1 MSTDSTQKRDVQLKA
16 DISSTVSENGNDQ
29 SGMNISP
36 ATNEKTRSTVRK
48 SNKTSAFLRR
58 TWKAVKK
65 SFQKNRVDPFG
76 VSAQSDPEPSCV
88 PDPEAEDKV
97 DLVDEEQLCAE
108 GQSGAKLQVTAETPK
123 TQVTT
128 DSTQK
133 RDVQLK
139 ADISSTV
146 SENGNDQSGM
156 NKEKT
161 KSKVMKSNKIC
172 AFFQTRWKCVKKS
185 FQKSRVEPIEIPAQP
200 DPEPSCVPDPEA
212 EAEVDLV
219 DSHRVPDPEAEAE
232 VELVDAHQL
241 CVAGPNDPEPQVK
254 TETQV
259 TTELPMLHNVI
270 LNIFQLER
278 RMCKCRVM
286 WTPIAE
292 VWPSVFMGNEETAMD
307 RVKLKEMGITHIL
320 NTAAYKEYPEGKI
333 NTKAEYYQEMNITY
347 YGVLVTD
354 EHRFDISKDLF
365 PASEFIHKVL
375 SNTENKLLV
384 HCIDGVSR
392 SATFF
397 LAYLMIHH
405 EMLLEDAIDHVI
417 DKRWIRPNR
426 DFLKQLITLN
436 SNLVTQGK
444 LQLRKPINTDKTK
457 NGEDAV
463 AHPVPEPLCEPGPS
477 KPKPEPQV
485 TKELSVLESHV
496 SLSVLQLQDRVDEY
510 TLYCTPVTEVWPS
523 VFMGNEETAM
533 DRVKLKEMGITHILN
548 TAAYKEYP
556 EGKINTKAEY
566 YQEMNITY
574 YGVLVTDEH
583 RFDISK
589 DLFPASEFIHKV
601 LSNTENKLLVHC
613 IDGVS
618 RSATFFLAYLMI
630 HHEMLLEDAIDHVI
644 DKRWIRPNR
653 DFLKQ
658 LITLNSNLV
667 TQGKL
672 QLRKPINTDKTKNG
686 EDAVA
691 HPVPEPLC
699 EPGPSKPKPEPQVT
713 KELSVLESHVSLSV
727 LQLQDRVD
735 EYTLYCTPVTEVW
748 PNVFI
753 GNEETARNRAKLKG
767 MGITHILNAAAV
779 EKSLKV
785 LFEIPS
791 KKSLKGKVNT
801 GEAYYQGRSINYY
814 DVPAEDKCSF
824 NISEYFFPAAQFIHQ
839 ALSNP
844 ENKVLVHC
852 KKGLSRSATLVL
864 AYLMIYHDMMVED
877 AIDHVMEARDIRPN
891 IGFLKQLTILNSNL
905 KSQRILQLKKQ
916 IKVEKETD

>member
-76 VSAQSDPEPSCV
+76 VSAQPDPEPSCV
-88 PDPEAEDKV
+88 PDPEAEDTV

-146 SENGNDQSGM
+146 SENGNDQRGM
-156 NKEKT
+156 NNEKT

-232 VELVDAHQL
+232 VDLVDSHRVPDPEAEAEVELVDSHRVPDPEAEAGVDLVDSHRVPDPEAEAGVELVDAHQL
-241 CVAGPNDPEPQVK
+241 CVAGPNGHEPQVK

-259 TTELPMLHNVI
+259 TTELPMLHNVL

-286 WTPIAE
+286 WTPITE

-333 NTKAEYYQEMNITY
+333 NTKAEYYQEMTISY

-457 NGEDAV
+457 NGED
-463 AHPVPEPLCEPGPS
+463 
-477 KPKPEPQV
+477 
-485 TKELSVLESHV
+485 
-496 SLSVLQLQDRVDEY
+496 
-510 TLYCTPVTEVWPS
+510 
-523 VFMGNEETAM
+523 
-533 DRVKLKEMGITHILN
+533 
-548 TAAYKEYP
+548 
-556 EGKINTKAEY
+556 
-566 YQEMNITY
+566 
-574 YGVLVTDEH
+574 
-583 RFDISK
+583 
-589 DLFPASEFIHKV
+589 
-601 LSNTENKLLVHC
+601 
-613 IDGVS
+613 
-618 RSATFFLAYLMI
+618 
-630 HHEMLLEDAIDHVI
+630 
-644 DKRWIRPNR
+644 
-653 DFLKQ
+653 
-658 LITLNSNLV
+658 
-667 TQGKL
+667 
-672 QLRKPINTDKTKNG
+672 G

-691 HPVPEPLC
+691 PPVPEPLC

-785 LFEIPS
+785 LSEIPS

>member
-1 MSTDSTQKRDVQLKA
+1 
-16 DISSTVSENGNDQ
+16 
-29 SGMNISP
+29 MN
-36 ATNEKTRSTVRK
+36 N
-48 SNKTSAFLRR
+48 
-58 TWKAVKK
+58 
-65 SFQKNRVDPFG
+65 
-76 VSAQSDPEPSCV
+76 
-88 PDPEAEDKV
+88 
-97 DLVDEEQLCAE
+97 
-108 GQSGAKLQVTAETPK
+108 
-123 TQVTT
+123 
-128 DSTQK
+128 
-133 RDVQLK
+133 
-139 ADISSTV
+139 
-146 SENGNDQSGM
+146 
-156 NKEKT
+156 EKT

-172 AFFQTRWKCVKKS
+172 AFLQIRWKAVKKS

-219 DSHRVPDPEAEAE
+219 D
-232 VELVDAHQL
+232 AHQL
-241 CVAGPNDPEPQVK
+241 CVAGLNGPEPQVK

-259 TTELPMLHNVI
+259 TTELSMLHNVL

-286 WTPIAE
+286 WTPI
-292 VWPSVFMGNEETAMD
+292 
-307 RVKLKEMGITHIL
+307 
-320 NTAAYKEYPEGKI
+320 
-333 NTKAEYYQEMNITY
+333 
-347 YGVLVTD
+347 
-354 EHRFDISKDLF
+354 
-365 PASEFIHKVL
+365 
-375 SNTENKLLV
+375 
-384 HCIDGVSR
+384 
-392 SATFF
+392 
-397 LAYLMIHH
+397 
-405 EMLLEDAIDHVI
+405 
-417 DKRWIRPNR
+417 
-426 DFLKQLITLN
+426 
-436 SNLVTQGK
+436 
-444 LQLRKPINTDKTK
+444 
-457 NGEDAV
+457 
-463 AHPVPEPLCEPGPS
+463 
-477 KPKPEPQV
+477 
-485 TKELSVLESHV
+485 
-496 SLSVLQLQDRVDEY
+496 
-510 TLYCTPVTEVWPS
+510 TEVWPS

-556 EGKINTKAEY
+556 EGKIDKKAGY

-574 YGVLVTDEH
+574 YGVLVMDEH

-589 DLFPASEFIHKV
+589 DLFPASEFIHKA

-618 RSATFFLAYLMI
+618 RSATFFLAYLMT

-644 DKRWIRPNR
+644 HKRWIRPNR

-672 QLRKPINTDKTKNG
+672 QIRKPINTDKTKNG
-686 EDAVA
+686 EDPVA

-699 EPGPSKPKPEPQVT
+699 EPGPSKPKPEPQVA

-727 LQLQDRVD
+727 LQLQDRLD

-801 GEAYYQGRSINYY
+801 GVAYYQGRSINYY

-844 ENKVLVHC
+844 EIKVLVHC

-877 AIDHVMEARDIRPN
+877 AIDHVMEARHIRPN
-891 IGFLKQLTILNSNL
+891 IGFLKQLTNLNSNL
-905 KSQRILQLKKQ
+905 KSQRILQLKKGLQ
-916 IKVEKETD
+916 

>member
-1 MSTDSTQKRDVQLKA
+1 MDETAVWFDMVGSTTVDARGARSVPLKTTGHEKSRLTVVLAAKA
-16 DISSTVSENGNDQ
+16 DGTKLKPYIVFKGGTKEGKLMQ
-29 SGMNISP
+29 NISGVVVAASKIGWMNEELTADWLQRVVGKLNFATRLLAWDSYRCHISAVTKAELKRVYNITTKYKCTKYIQAPDVVWNQPFKASLHESYDNWMAGDVDKEYTAGGNMRAP
-36 ATNEKTRSTVRK
+36 ARRLLVSWVCGLTV
-48 SNKTSAFLRR
+48 A
-58 TWKAVKK
+58 
-65 SFQKNRVDPFG
+65 
-76 VSAQSDPEPSCV
+76 SDGSEDHLIHCFKEGEPCASGRELLV
-88 PDPEAEDKV
+88 QARQAELAEAGEGEV
-97 DLVDEEQLCAE
+97 EE
-108 GQSGAKLQVTAETPK
+108 S
-123 TQVTT
+123 
-128 DSTQK
+128 D
-133 RDVQLK
+133 
-139 ADISSTV
+139 
-146 SENGNDQSGM
+146 
-156 NKEKT
+156 
-161 KSKVMKSNKIC
+161 
-172 AFFQTRWKCVKKS
+172 
-185 FQKSRVEPIEIPAQP
+185 KSRVEPIEIPAQP

-219 DSHRVPDPEAEAE
+219 DV
-232 VELVDAHQL
+232 HQL
-241 CVAGPNDPEPQVK
+241 CVAGLNGPEPQVK

-259 TTELPMLHNVI
+259 TTELSMLHNVL

-286 WTPIAE
+286 WTPI
-292 VWPSVFMGNEETAMD
+292 
-307 RVKLKEMGITHIL
+307 
-320 NTAAYKEYPEGKI
+320 
-333 NTKAEYYQEMNITY
+333 
-347 YGVLVTD
+347 
-354 EHRFDISKDLF
+354 
-365 PASEFIHKVL
+365 
-375 SNTENKLLV
+375 
-384 HCIDGVSR
+384 
-392 SATFF
+392 
-397 LAYLMIHH
+397 
-405 EMLLEDAIDHVI
+405 
-417 DKRWIRPNR
+417 
-426 DFLKQLITLN
+426 
-436 SNLVTQGK
+436 
-444 LQLRKPINTDKTK
+444 
-457 NGEDAV
+457 
-463 AHPVPEPLCEPGPS
+463 
-477 KPKPEPQV
+477 
-485 TKELSVLESHV
+485 
-496 SLSVLQLQDRVDEY
+496 
-510 TLYCTPVTEVWPS
+510 TEVWPS

-556 EGKINTKAEY
+556 EGKIDKKAGY

-574 YGVLVTDEH
+574 YGVLVMDEH

-589 DLFPASEFIHKV
+589 DLFPASEFIHKA

-618 RSATFFLAYLMI
+618 RSATYFLAYLMT

-644 DKRWIRPNR
+644 HKRWIRPNR

-672 QLRKPINTDKTKNG
+672 QIRKPINTDKTKNG
-686 EDAVA
+686 EDPVA

-699 EPGPSKPKPEPQVT
+699 EPGPSKPKPEPQVA
-713 KELSVLESHVSLSV
+713 KELSVLESHVSLRV
-727 LQLQDRVD
+727 LQLQDRLD

-801 GEAYYQGRSINYY
+801 GVAYYQGRSINYY

-877 AIDHVMEARDIRPN
+877 AIDHVMEARHIRPN
-891 IGFLKQLTILNSNL
+891 IGFLKQLTNLNSNL
-905 KSQRILQLKKQ
+905 KSQRILQLKKGLQ
-916 IKVEKETD
+916 